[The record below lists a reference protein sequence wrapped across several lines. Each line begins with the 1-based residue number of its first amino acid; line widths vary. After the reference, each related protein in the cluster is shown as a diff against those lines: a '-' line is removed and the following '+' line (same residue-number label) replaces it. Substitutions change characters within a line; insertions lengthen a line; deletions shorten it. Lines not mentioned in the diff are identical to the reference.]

1 MNNQSYQHKIL
12 ILINDITKIGGSERT
27 TILLANLLSQRIE
40 DIEILSLVPISRENL
55 NFELNP
61 SVTLSSLNLRPRPL
75 GLFSKSIWYISYI
88 KKLFRHIS
96 KKETTHMIG
105 TGHYVNW
112 ILTLY
117 RLVDSKVISI
127 GCEHVVF
134 SSLPSLSRLIIRTTY
149 RWLDHVVV
157 LSESAKKSLS
167 NYSNCTV
174 IPNALPF
181 NAPTPTS
188 LEEKRILM
196 VGRISKEKGL
206 DRLCP
211 IIDKIKEDLSQHRWR
226 LRIVGDGDIKPSI
239 EKLFYEN
246 QLAQFVD
253 FIPFTNNVLEEYIHS
268 SIYIMTSYSEAFPMV
283 LLEAKAV
290 GLPVIAYNCPEG
302 PSEIIH
308 DKEDG
313 FLIENGDSDSFAE
326 AIKTLIEDKVLRKKM
341 GSRAIE
347 NVDKYSQY
355 RVLESWLRL
364 LEIEN

>member
-1 MNNQSYQHKIL
+1 
-12 ILINDITKIGGSERT
+12 
-27 TILLANLLSQRIE
+27 
-40 DIEILSLVPISRENL
+40 
-55 NFELNP
+55 
-61 SVTLSSLNLRPRPL
+61 
-75 GLFSKSIWYISYI
+75 
-88 KKLFRHIS
+88 
-96 KKETTHMIG
+96 
-105 TGHYVNW
+105 
-112 ILTLY
+112 
-117 RLVDSKVISI
+117 
-127 GCEHVVF
+127 
-134 SSLPSLSRLIIRTTY
+134 
-149 RWLDHVVV
+149 
-157 LSESAKKSLS
+157 
-167 NYSNCTV
+167 
-174 IPNALPF
+174 
-181 NAPTPTS
+181 
-188 LEEKRILM
+188 M